1 MSDEG
6 DREDPT
12 TGEDAAHALP
22 DPVYV
27 NHCAVSLSL
36 STAELDFGQASEAD
50 QSVRVKSRLRTS
62 PAYFRQLG
70 DLIRAECRRYDETYG
85 LSRGK
90 EGS

>member
-6 DREDPT
+6 DRDEPT
-12 TGEDAAHALP
+12 SGESAARDLP

-27 NHCAVSLSL
+27 NHCAVTLSL

-85 LSRGK
+85 LGRSKG
-90 EGS
+90 GN